1 MYLLLY
7 SFLYTVHFVV
17 VTSQKIFISCI
28 RFISC
33 ISTTSLSCI
42 QTFLSQMELV
52 KTLFRTQLKQTNL
65 QNWLHIITESS
76 KEGFNDIAFQYFVD
90 ELKHYNKYMKTDLQL
105 VPVFLYLYDPF
116 SKRVLLYFF
125 FSWLCNILVPHFKTH
140 L

>member
-17 VTSQKIFISCI
+17 VTSHKIFISCI
-28 RFISC
+28 RLISC

-65 QNWLHIITESS
+65 QKWLLIITESS
-76 KEGFNDIAFQYFVD
+76 KKGFNDTVFQHFVD
-90 ELKHYNKYMKTDLQL
+90 ELKHYNKYMETDLQL
-105 VPVFLYLYDPF
+105 VSVFQYLY
-116 SKRVLLYFF
+116 SMY
-125 FSWLCNILVPHFKTH
+125 LVVM
-140 L
+140 